1 MGNDPPSHPH
11 GPHCSLCSAGLFLDS
26 HHRGNLE
33 LVEVNNIPRAAWPD
47 IRDMYLNQGMTRQQI
62 ADHYGTTMYRIVTA
76 LRHMECTL
84 PKEEANRRN
93 IERIKAF
100 NIGRRRAMYLPKRPV
115 PPYPLSGLINAA
127 SMVTRSSTND
137 IKAHRRN
144 RYLVRI
150 RWAIWYLAQG
160 HFSYSAIAR
169 TFNRDH
175 ATVIY
180 GCREA
185 RKLIETDALFRDMVA
200 IIRSEALRTKE
211 RQRQEVEAIL
221 ERIAA

>member
-1 MGNDPPSHPH
+1 M
-11 GPHCSLCSAGLFLDS
+11 
-26 HHRGNLE
+26 
-33 LVEVNNIPRAAWPD
+33 NNIPRAAWPD
-47 IRDMYLNQGMTRQQI
+47 IREMYLNQGMTRQQI
-62 ADHYGTTMYRIVTA
+62 ADHYGTTMHRIVTA

-84 PKEEANRRN
+84 PKKEANRRN

-100 NIGRRRAMYLPKRPV
+100 NIGRRRAMYQIIRPI
-115 PPYPLSGLINAA
+115 PPYALTGLINAA

-137 IKAHRRN
+137 IKSHRRN

-150 RWAIWYLAQG
+150 RWAVWYLAQG

-169 TFNRDH
+169 AFSRDH

-180 GCREA
+180 GCHQA
-185 RKLIETDALFRDMVA
+185 HKLIETDSLFRDMVA
-200 IIRSEALRTKE
+200 IIRSEALRAKE
-211 RQRQEVEAIL
+211 RQRQEVESIL